1 MAGGLYGPVEP
12 VAAPLRAY
20 LIRRT
25 HTVDT
30 LTVLRQS
37 VLAAQ
42 HRGDHRREAELLLPM
57 RRQYWAL
64 GRRREAQECAEAGH
78 LARIPLGVRS
88 PEVDDE
94 FGKQAAERG
103 DHEAAR
109 YHLQRA
115 ALAWRR
121 RRDAPRSA
129 ASFSALGQ
137 ALEALGHFA
146 EATRAYTGAAARA
159 EAAGDLVAAAYAYLR
174 LASCAAHGHQ
184 RDFDVVQLRQVL
196 EVAREAGDLR
206 ATIEAL
212 ELLAVAEI
220 QAGQTPAAAPL
231 LEEAI
236 GLAATHR
243 LPLLLNRL
251 LRVELELRQLEAIE
265 AEAAALR
272 AWVERLPTPTPPRC
286 PSRRCGSRPDMCGRC
301 CCGSS
306 RSRCAAHCGH
316 WAACCGHWSR
326 AVR

>member
-1 MAGGLYGPVEP
+1 
-12 VAAPLRAY
+12 
-20 LIRRT
+20 
-25 HTVDT
+25 
-30 LTVLRQS
+30 
-37 VLAAQ
+37 
-42 HRGDHRREAELLLPM
+42 
-57 RRQYWAL
+57 
-64 GRRREAQECAEAGH
+64 
-78 LARIPLGVRS
+78 
-88 PEVDDE
+88 VDDE
-94 FGKQAAERG
+94 FGEQAAERG

-159 EAAGDLVAAAYAYLR
+159 EAAGDLVVAAYAYLR

-220 QAGQTPAAAPL
+220 QAGRTPAAAPL

-251 LRVELELRQLEAIE
+251 LTVELRRLQLEAKG
-265 AEAAALR
+265 AEAAALQARVEQLPVLPPPEVPEPPVRLAARHVRPVLLRLFAFPVCGALWARGCLLR
-272 AWVERLPTPTPPRC
+272 ALVQGGPVVSWLGQLLLAAAAAVDARQRWLPGRSPLTGEARALRTGDPPGG
-286 PSRRCGSRPDMCGRC
+286 RR
-301 CCGSS
+301 
-306 RSRCAAHCGH
+306 
-316 WAACCGHWSR
+316 
-326 AVR
+326 